1 LKSQEKIRNQVNE
14 DQIRKYNTINLD
26 WMIKLTTNETFTKVP
41 SKKIKNQE
49 NKDQLE
55 NNNICQIVIDGQ
67 SSKPRSNFYKKTKKK
82 Y

>member
-1 LKSQEKIRNQVNE
+1 
-14 DQIRKYNTINLD
+14 
-26 WMIKLTTNETFTKVP
+26 MIKLTTNETFTKVP